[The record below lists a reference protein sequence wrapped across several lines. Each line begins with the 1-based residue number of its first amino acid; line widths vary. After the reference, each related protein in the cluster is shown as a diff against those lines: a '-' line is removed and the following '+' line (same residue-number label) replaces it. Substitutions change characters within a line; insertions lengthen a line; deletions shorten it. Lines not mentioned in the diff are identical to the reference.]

1 MNEGLNYGKKMETLG
16 TKILGGCHKEDS
28 SPEYTNIGVQ
38 TQDKGNCEKS
48 KRETWVRKTQIRN
61 LN

>member
-1 MNEGLNYGKKMETLG
+1 METLG

-38 TQDKGNCEKS
+38 TQGKGNCEKS
-48 KRETWVRKTQIRN
+48 KREAWVGKQRPEI
-61 LN
+61 